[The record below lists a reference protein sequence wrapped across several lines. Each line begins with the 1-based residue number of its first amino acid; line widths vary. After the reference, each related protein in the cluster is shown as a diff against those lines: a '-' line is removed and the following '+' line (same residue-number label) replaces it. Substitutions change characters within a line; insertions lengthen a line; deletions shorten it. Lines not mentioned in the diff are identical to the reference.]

1 MHHTIF
7 KPSAKPNNST
17 NDVFLHITNSLTF
30 YLQHLPGFVL
40 FPLACAV
47 FIGSEIMSETS
58 DTIVSAPLIT
68 RAEGA
73 ELKFRLCLLVFF
85 LWSMCDACLTACQM
99 YGVQGI
105 AAPLAIFYY
114 RKQFSLC
121 LTQHISLAPLH
132 LYGRHSI
139 LQF

>member
-17 NDVFLHITNSLTF
+17 NDVLLHITNSLAF

-47 FIGSEIMSETS
+47 FIGGEIMSETS

-68 RAEGA
+68 RAGRRRVEISP
-73 ELKFRLCLLVFF
+73 LPLCFF
-85 LWSMCDACLTACQM
+85 LWSWCDACLTACQM

-132 LYGRHSI
+132 LYGHHSI